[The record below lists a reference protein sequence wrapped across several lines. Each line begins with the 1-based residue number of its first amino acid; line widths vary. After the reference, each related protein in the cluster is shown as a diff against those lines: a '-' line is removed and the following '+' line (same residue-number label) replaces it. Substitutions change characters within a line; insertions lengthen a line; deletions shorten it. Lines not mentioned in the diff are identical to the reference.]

1 MADLFSNVPIPRP
14 IDPVDRSGNSSM
26 VDSVLQN
33 NRMKL
38 DQFRL
43 TEATRREDLNSLAE
57 FDIAALG
64 DSFGGVFRAQSQR
77 AQERIRSG
85 EVNGVEA
92 KALVVG
98 LTNDYRKYK
107 QLHAD
112 PFENLYGNYE
122 SLSMDPN
129 ALKSYNEN
137 LPIGEIQNPMT
148 VEDLALARHSSL
160 NEVFDGN
167 DVKFDESGQPLVK
180 DPATGSYVKPEM
192 VGGVGQFSNVFQ
204 GPVATDI
211 GSLYDWGASEQTK
224 NIVSRNGLWN
234 ESAANDLFDL
244 SIMTDGRKGATRR
257 SQFLASYESKNG
269 EYFTDDE
276 RKAFVNLDRSNETVW
291 GDKGIGHSLLKEHGH
306 DLWKEASY
314 FKDEGDKMTYTERK
328 FSENERNLKNDFI
341 NKFEYDKYPTNATLN
356 SQVRHIGLPNK
367 QMQMVVDG
375 QLKEV
380 SPQYLYLSENEEL
393 MIRANVVESVS
404 QGGPNVGNSNL
415 NIADLTVTRTLDLP
429 ISGPNRD
436 AINKYVIRNFGGA
449 TLEDIMPAKFPEGLA
464 PVSTVSAAPFNDIG
478 GFQTETAAVEKEIIR
493 KPLESSDDQ
502 NDVVN
507 SIMKSFTD
515 IVGQNDELYRRF
527 SAGRLM
533 RGMGGPASID
543 RSLEPVVKNLVK
555 GGYGEAEILTA
566 LQSPFFADYLKQNN
580 INTHEGGGVVDRLS
594 RFISAILDGT
604 AGNISN
610 WESKSKRKK
619 RKMLEG
625 AESAIFDLNNPDVT
639 RLGNE

>member
-43 TEATRREDLNSLAE
+43 TEATRREDLNSMAE

-77 AQERIRSG
+77 VLERIRSG

-160 NEVFDGN
+160 NEIFDGN
-167 DVKFDESGQPLVK
+167 DVKFDENGQPLVK

-224 NIVSRNGLWN
+224 NIVSRNGC
-234 ESAANDLFDL
+234 
-244 SIMTDGRKGATRR
+244 
-257 SQFLASYESKNG
+257 
-269 EYFTDDE
+269 
-276 RKAFVNLDRSNETVW
+276 
-291 GDKGIGHSLLKEHGH
+291 
-306 DLWKEASY
+306 
-314 FKDEGDKMTYTERK
+314 
-328 FSENERNLKNDFI
+328 
-341 NKFEYDKYPTNATLN
+341 
-356 SQVRHIGLPNK
+356 
-367 QMQMVVDG
+367 
-375 QLKEV
+375 
-380 SPQYLYLSENEEL
+380 EL
-393 MIRANVVESVS
+393 RQI
-404 QGGPNVGNSNL
+404 
-415 NIADLTVTRTLDLP
+415 
-429 ISGPNRD
+429 
-436 AINKYVIRNFGGA
+436 
-449 TLEDIMPAKFPEGLA
+449 
-464 PVSTVSAAPFNDIG
+464 
-478 GFQTETAAVEKEIIR
+478 
-493 KPLESSDDQ
+493 
-502 NDVVN
+502 
-507 SIMKSFTD
+507 
-515 IVGQNDELYRRF
+515 
-527 SAGRLM
+527 
-533 RGMGGPASID
+533 
-543 RSLEPVVKNLVK
+543 
-555 GGYGEAEILTA
+555 
-566 LQSPFFADYLKQNN
+566 
-580 INTHEGGGVVDRLS
+580 
-594 RFISAILDGT
+594 
-604 AGNISN
+604 
-610 WESKSKRKK
+610 
-619 RKMLEG
+619 
-625 AESAIFDLNNPDVT
+625 
-639 RLGNE
+639 